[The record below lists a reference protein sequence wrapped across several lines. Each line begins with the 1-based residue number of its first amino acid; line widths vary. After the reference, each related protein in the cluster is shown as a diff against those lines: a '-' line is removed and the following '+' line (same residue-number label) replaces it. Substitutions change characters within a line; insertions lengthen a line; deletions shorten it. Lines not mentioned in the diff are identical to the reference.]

1 MERKGVLDQ
10 HYPRMAEKKSKQIRK
25 QKLQLSKKMP
35 IMGLWTGLKVD
46 RIKPPQNALTLLPQL
61 E

>member
-35 IMGLWTGLKVD
+35 IMGLRTGPKVD
-46 RIKPPQNALTLLPQL
+46 RIKPPQNAFTLLPQL